1 MDISNNAKKARPSS
15 TLSISSNANRM
26 IDEGIDIVNFSA
38 GEPDFNTPDY
48 IKEAAIEAIND
59 NFTKYTPY
67 EGIVELRQAVADDLK
82 KNCDLDYTPEQIVIS
97 NGSKHAIT
105 NAFMAILNPEDEVIV
120 PAPYWNSY
128 IDIIELC
135 YGVPVL

>member
-59 NFTKYTPY
+59 TLKAINAKLADYYNFDELISRRKKEY
-67 EGIVELRQAVADDLK
+67 EEACCKAWDIAQKLSSIRLRNRL
-82 KNCDLDYTPEQIVIS
+82 
-97 NGSKHAIT
+97 
-105 NAFMAILNPEDEVIV
+105 
-120 PAPYWNSY
+120 
-128 IDIIELC
+128 
-135 YGVPVL
+135 